1 MAKKALTFIDL
12 VTSADTETLRAA
24 LEARSKIDE
33 LLVVRAEAY
42 RQIYELEEQ
51 VNSIVGDESSFEFDE
66 PEFPVA
72 FGGKSPKKKPAPKPK
87 APKDETPED
96 TSSDPADEESVE
108 ETPESSESTNKESS
122 EEKK

>member
-42 RQIYELEEQ
+42 RQISELEEQ
-51 VNSIVGDESSFEFDE
+51 VYSIVGDEGSFEFDE

-72 FGGKSPKKKPAPKPK
+72 FGGKSPKKKPAPKTKNQKEEPTEEMNS
-87 APKDETPED
+87 ET
-96 TSSDPADEESVE
+96 EESK
-108 ETPESSESTNKESS
+108 SEDKSNSNAQSDQKSTD
-122 EEKK
+122 EKK

>member
-24 LEARSKIDE
+24 LEARTKIDD
-33 LLVVRAEAY
+33 LLIIRAEAY
-42 RQIYELEEQ
+42 RQISELEEQ
-51 VNSIVGDESSFEFDE
+51 VNSIVGDEGSFEFDE

-87 APKDETPED
+87 ISNDK
-96 TSSDPADEESVE
+96 V
-108 ETPESSESTNKESS
+108 ESTNSEETESTNLENSEPKEDTEKAKT

>member
-42 RQIYELEEQ
+42 RQIAELEEQ
-51 VNSIVGDESSFEFDE
+51 VNSIVGDEGSFEFDE

-87 APKDETPED
+87 APKDETPEG
-96 TSSDPADEESVE
+96 TSSDPADK
-108 ETPESSESTNKESS
+108 ETTKSTNKESS